1 MIFNL
6 SGEVSGTKNNQTNA
20 DESPVWLKTKQ
31 GDF

>member
-1 MIFNL
+1 MIFNS
-6 SGEVSGTKNNQTNA
+6 SGEVSTKNNQTNT